1 MAKIDFRN
9 AFNSIRRDQ
18 LLTKVKEH
26 TPSLYKMISQSYS
39 TQSYLYF
46 GDKDLLYSK
55 EGVQQGDPLG
65 PFLFS
70 LTINQLI
77 KSCQSKLNVWY
88 LDNGTL
94 AGETETVLANYRM
107 TLEAGRELGL
117 NVNPSKCE
125 LCLLDPQSL
134 ECLNTL
140 ESFCN
145 LTNGVCLIP
154 KEDLTLFGAAILP
167 ETH

>member
-1 MAKIDFRN
+1 MLDLVKSNVPEIYPYVYQCYFKESNLFFGMN
-9 AFNSIRRDQ
+9 AANGCIINSD
-18 LLTKVKEH
+18 
-26 TPSLYKMISQSYS
+26 
-39 TQSYLYF
+39 
-46 GDKDLLYSK
+46 
-55 EGVQQGDPLG
+55 EGIQQGDPLG